1 MARSALVPA
10 LLATCSFAVPAFA
23 SSVLFERGTIITFN
37 NASQSLEVLRNA
49 SLLTSGDRIT
59 AIFEDSTANI
69 TIPPG
74 TQRVSAEGK
83 IISPGFVDTHRHG
96 WQTAYKTLGS
106 NTTLAEYFDRYGEF
120 TQAGTVFK
128 GDDVYL
134 GQLVGIYEALN
145 SGVTTI
151 LEHAHATFSNE
162 TAAAYLNASINSGV
176 RMWFCYALHTLS
188 NGFSVADQMANYK
201 DLIRDERL
209 PESLVKMGL
218 AYDAFASASD
228 DEIRSVLDLA
238 KNTDAAALTTHYLGG
253 PWFDA
258 NSPSRLNEFAFLN
271 TSMPIVF
278 SHASFI
284 TPDDAVLLRKY
295 NHYIST
301 TPESEMH
308 YGHGHEFSAFIQ
320 DQAAIG
326 VDTHFTYS
334 TDIITQARIWLQ
346 STRLKLFS
354 QTMKDWKIPRNNPM
368 SVNQAFL
375 LATRSGGL
383 ALHRP
388 DIGVLQVGAKAD
400 IVVFDGNSPN
410 MLGWVDPIAAI
421 ILHSHVGDIKHVLV
435 DGKWRKRDGELVLGQ
450 NRTAIEQRFL
460 QSARRIQKIWE
471 TTPLPDLEGVYS
483 NGIVYGSAMTVDVEK
498 GNGTGY

>member
-134 GQLVGIYEALN
+134 GQLAGIYEALN

-162 TAAAYLNASINSGV
+162 TAAAYLNASIDSGV

-238 KNTDAAALTTHYLGG
+238 K
-253 PWFDA
+253 
-258 NSPSRLNEFAFLN
+258 
-271 TSMPIVF
+271 
-278 SHASFI
+278 
-284 TPDDAVLLRKY
+284 
-295 NHYIST
+295 
-301 TPESEMH
+301 
-308 YGHGHEFSAFIQ
+308 
-320 DQAAIG
+320 
-326 VDTHFTYS
+326 
-334 TDIITQARIWLQ
+334 
-346 STRLKLFS
+346 
-354 QTMKDWKIPRNNPM
+354 
-368 SVNQAFL
+368 
-375 LATRSGGL
+375 
-383 ALHRP
+383 
-388 DIGVLQVGAKAD
+388 
-400 IVVFDGNSPN
+400 
-410 MLGWVDPIAAI
+410 
-421 ILHSHVGDIKHVLV
+421 
-435 DGKWRKRDGELVLGQ
+435 
-450 NRTAIEQRFL
+450 
-460 QSARRIQKIWE
+460 
-471 TTPLPDLEGVYS
+471 
-483 NGIVYGSAMTVDVEK
+483 
-498 GNGTGY
+498 